1 MNTVPEINSK
11 NKSSCEF
18 SILILTWLVLLDT
31 PRWGLSITHTHQ
43 ITSGY
48 AVLCKYW
55 PAYVIRFSTYWQP
68 SNMFSTHS
76 VPTSDLAGYITVNYK
91 RVTDKRVVK
100 PWISVT
106 SIMVNPKWS
115 GTPDDRHWVCSWL
128 EHIPWYFFIFRYF
141 RPFIYFI
148 LIMTEKTLRL
158 LKFKTLTLST
168 FQLVLFLPDN
178 IEATFHCAYAGF
190 H

>member
-1 MNTVPEINSK
+1 MRAFNHAYTSDHEWVRRAMQVLTSL
-11 NKSSCEF
+11 CHTLF
-18 SILILTWLVLLDT
+18 DILTT
-31 PRWGLSITHTHQ
+31 FQ
-43 ITSGY
+43 I
-48 AVLCKYW
+48 CF
-55 PAYVIRFSTYWQP
+55 R
-68 SNMFSTHS
+68 THS
-76 VPTSDLAGYITVNYK
+76 VPTSELAGYITVNYK